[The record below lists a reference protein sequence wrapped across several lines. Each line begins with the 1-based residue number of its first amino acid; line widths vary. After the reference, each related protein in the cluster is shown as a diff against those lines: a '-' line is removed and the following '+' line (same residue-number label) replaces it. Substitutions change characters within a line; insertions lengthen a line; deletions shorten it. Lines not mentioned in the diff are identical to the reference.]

1 MADAASLLMV
11 EAAKRGWSKHWVF
24 KGLTPY
30 ESFSEML
37 GPNLNEL
44 SEWRAVAKDYDC
56 KSPDE
61 LYALLE
67 AAWKALPELR
77 AFINAEDERKHPWPD
92 SHCNE

>member
-56 KSPDE
+56 KTPDDLLMLLE
-61 LYALLE
+61 RAWSGLPEFRALLMRFE
-67 AAWKALPELR
+67 ARGTVGK
-77 AFINAEDERKHPWPD
+77 
-92 SHCNE
+92 